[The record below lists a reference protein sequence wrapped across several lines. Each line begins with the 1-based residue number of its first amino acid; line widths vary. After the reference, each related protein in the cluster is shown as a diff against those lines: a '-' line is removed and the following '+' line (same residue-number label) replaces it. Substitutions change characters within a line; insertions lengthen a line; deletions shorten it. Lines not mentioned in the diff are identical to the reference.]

1 MLLPGEAGRTVNIS
15 RADMTIR
22 ASLRVAVVLTLDV
35 ALAVVLAGWRPAH
48 ALDAALDI
56 NEYAHTAWT
65 VREGFSLGNIYAMA
79 QTPDGYLWLGS
90 EFGLFRFDGAQTVP
104 WQPPPGQHLPNDAV
118 NNLLVARDGT
128 LWIGT
133 FGGLVTWD
141 GRKLTQLHEFDGRF
155 ITALYED
162 HEGRVWVGTMESPAQ
177 LCALQDGRA
186 DCYGAKLDLGAAVW
200 TVHQDDSGALWAGA
214 QTGLWR
220 ITPGAPL
227 RIATAEALGGAML
240 PGAGPIGLTDA
251 GHGQLLVAIHNAGLM
266 QVAGAEVK
274 PYPIRVSDSN
284 RLLKDRDGSLWIGTI
299 ERGLIHIHNGR
310 TETFTQSDGLSG
322 DIVLSLFEDREG
334 SVWVATTGG
343 LDRFRELPVSTLSVR
358 QGLPSD
364 VTSAVLAASDGSV
377 WIGTH
382 DGLSRWQNGAVTTFR
397 QANGLPDDS
406 VQSLFQDHSGRIW
419 AFTDRGL
426 GYLEHGHY
434 TAIPGVPG
442 GEVNSITG
450 DDSGNLWL
458 SGQQSLMHLKDG
470 RLIERTPWSSFGR
483 QQNVSVL
490 LSDPQRGGLWLG
502 FWQGGG
508 VAYLKDG
515 RVRASYTAADGLSAG
530 QVADLRLENGAL
542 WVATMGGVSRLE
554 NGRIATLSSRNG
566 LPCDAAMWTLEDDQH
581 SLWVYTACGLVRISR
596 PQLNAWIANPDHR
609 IAATVLGPQDGVR
622 LRSIS
627 ASSFAPR
634 AAIGTDGK
642 IWFLSGGGVQVLDPD
657 HIVFNRIPP
666 PVHVERV
673 IADGRLYWRNLR
685 DGTPATLRL
694 PPRTR
699 DLEIDYAALSLVAP
713 EANQFRYRLDG
724 RDRGWYGAG
733 NRRLALY
740 TDLPPGDYRFH
751 VIASNN
757 SGVWNEQ
764 GASIDFAIAP
774 AFWQTSWFRIV
785 CGTAFLALLL
795 FLYWLRAR
803 QLALQFNKTLDARV
817 QERTRIARDL
827 HDTLLQSY
835 QGVLLQFG
843 AALRLL
849 GREPEKA
856 REVLEGAIAQAG
868 HAIKEGR
875 EAVQGLRLSVEDSS
889 DLVTP
894 IARLAKELAGER
906 QGAAAPSVRVE
917 VQGTVRSLHPIER
930 DEIFR
935 IAAEALRNAVH
946 HSQGTQIEVE
956 LRYDARAFRLRV
968 RDDGR
973 GTDPRIL
980 AEADQTGHFGLR
992 GMRERAALA
1001 GGKLTLWSAPNAG
1014 MEVELIIPASRA
1026 YPTARRRD
1034 SSTSRST

>member
-1 MLLPGEAGRTVNIS
+1 MSHRKRPGNTCRAVTRLL
-15 RADMTIR
+15 TI
-22 ASLRVAVVLTLDV
+22 L
-35 ALAVVLAGWRPAH
+35 ALAVILGGWRSAC

-65 VREGFSLGNIYAMA
+65 VRDGFSLGNIYAMA

-90 EFGLFRFDGAQTVP
+90 EFGLFRFDGDHTVL
-104 WQPPPGQHLPNDAV
+104 WQPPGGLHLPNNAV
-118 NNLLVARDGT
+118 NALLVTHDGT

-133 FGGLVTWD
+133 FAGLVTWD
-141 GRKLTQLHEFDGRF
+141 GRKLTQWHAFDGRF
-155 ITALYED
+155 VTALYQD
-162 HEGRVWVGTMESPAQ
+162 RAGTVWVGTMESPAR
-177 LCALQDGRA
+177 LCALRDGRA
-186 DCYGAKLDLGAAVW
+186 RCYGARLNFGAAVW
-200 TVHQDDSGALWAGA
+200 TIHEDDAGTLWAGA

-220 ITPGAPL
+220 IAPGAPR
-227 RIATAEALGGAML
+227 RIATAQALGGAVL
-240 PGAGPIGLTDA
+240 PSSGPVGLTHSGD
-251 GHGQLLVAIHNAGLM
+251 GRLLVAVHNAGLM
-266 QVAGAEVK
+266 QLAGDEVQ

-284 RLLKDRDGSLWIGTI
+284 RLLRDRDGSLWVGTI
-299 ERGLIHIHNGR
+299 ERGLTHIHDGR
-310 TETFTQSDGLSG
+310 TDTFTQSDGLSG

-334 SVWVATTGG
+334 SVWVSTTGG
-343 LDRFRELPVSTLSVR
+343 LDRFRELAVSTLSVR

-364 VTSAVLAASDGSV
+364 VTGAVLAAADGSV

-382 DGLSRWQNGAVTTFR
+382 DGLTQWNNGRVTTYLR
-397 QANGLPDDS
+397 ASGLPDDS

-419 AFTDRGL
+419 AFTDGGL
-426 GYLEHGHY
+426 GYLEHGRFIA
-434 TAIPGVPG
+434 TPGVAG

-458 SGQQSLMHLKDG
+458 SGQQSLLHLRAG
-470 RLIERTPWSSFGR
+470 RLLERIPWSAFGL

-508 VAYLKDG
+508 VAYFKDG
-515 RVRASYTAADGLSAG
+515 RVRASYTAADGLSRG

-554 NGRIATLSSRNG
+554 HGRIATLTSRNG
-566 LPCDAAMWTLEDDQH
+566 LPCDNAMWTLEDNQH
-581 SLWVYTACGLVRISR
+581 ALWVYTACGLVRIER
-596 PQLNAWIANPDHR
+596 PQLEAWIADPEHR
-609 IAATVLGPQDGVR
+609 IRARILGPQDGVR

-634 AAIGTDGK
+634 AALGADGK

-657 HIVFNRIPP
+657 HIVFNRLPP
-666 PVHVERV
+666 PVHIEQV
-673 IADGRLYWRNLR
+673 IADGRLYWQDLR
-685 DGTPATLRL
+685 DGTAATLRL
-694 PPRTR
+694 PPRSR
-699 DLEIDYAALSLVAP
+699 DLEIDYEALSLVAP

-724 RDRGWYGAG
+724 RDRGWYDAG

-740 TDLPPGDYRFH
+740 TDLPPGEYRFQ

-764 GASIDFAIAP
+764 GAAIEFAIAP
-774 AFWQTSWFRIV
+774 MFWQTPWFRIA
-785 CGTAFLALLL
+785 CGIAFLALLL
-795 FLYWLRAR
+795 ALHRLRAR
-803 QLALQFNKTLDARV
+803 QLALQFNRTLDARV
-817 QERTRIARDL
+817 HERTRIARDL
-827 HDTLLQSY
+827 HDTLLQSF

-849 GREPEKA
+849 GREPQKA
-856 REVLEGAIAQAG
+856 REVLAGAIEQAG
-868 HAIKEGR
+868 HAIREGR
-875 EAVQGLRLSVEDSS
+875 EAVQGLRMSVEESS
-889 DLVTP
+889 DLAAP
-894 IARLAKELAGER
+894 IARLARELAAER
-906 QGAAAPSVRVE
+906 QGAPAPSVRIE
-917 VQGTVRSLHPIER
+917 VQGTVRALHPIER

-956 LRYDARAFRLRV
+956 LRYDAREFRLRV

-980 AEADQTGHFGLR
+980 AADRTGHYGLR

-1001 GGKLTLWSAPNAG
+1001 GGKLALWSAPNAG
-1014 MEVELIIPASRA
+1014 MEVELIIPASRV
-1026 YPTARRRD
+1026 YPAARRRD
-1034 SSTSRST
+1034 LPASS

>member
-1 MLLPGEAGRTVNIS
+1 MPHRRGPGI
-15 RADMTIR
+15 TIR
-22 ASLRVAVVLTLDV
+22 PAKRL
-35 ALAVVLAGWRPAH
+35 ALILALEVILGGWHSAR
-48 ALDAALDI
+48 ALDAAFDI

-65 VREGFSLGNIYAMA
+65 VRDGFSLGNIYAMA

-90 EFGLFRFDGAQTVP
+90 EFGLFRFDGAHGV
-104 WQPPPGQHLPNDAV
+104 WRPPSRQHLANNAV
-118 NNLLVARDGT
+118 NNLMVTHDGT

-133 FGGLVTWD
+133 FAGLMTWD
-141 GRKLTQLHEFDGRF
+141 GRKFTPVHVFDGRF
-155 ITALYED
+155 ITALYQD
-162 HEGRVWVGTMESPAQ
+162 HEGTVWVGTMETPAQ
-177 LCALQDGRA
+177 LCALRDGRA
-186 DCYGAKLDLGAAVW
+186 HCYGTRADFGTAVW
-200 TVHQDDSGALWAGA
+200 TVYEDDSGTLWAGT

-220 ITPGAPL
+220 IKPGPAQ
-227 RIATAEALGGAML
+227 RIATAAALGGAVL
-240 PGAGPIGLTDA
+240 PSSGPIGLTRS
-251 GHGQLLVAIHNAGLM
+251 GPGRLLIAVHNAGLM
-266 QVAGAEVK
+266 RLAGDGLK

-284 RLLKDRDGSLWIGTI
+284 RLLRDHDGSLWIGTI

-310 TETFTQSDGLSG
+310 TDTFTQSDGLSG
-322 DIVLSLFEDREG
+322 DIILSLFEDREG
-334 SVWVATTGG
+334 SVWVATTAG

-364 VTSAVLAASDGSV
+364 VTSSVLAASDASV

-382 DGLSRWQNGAVTTFR
+382 DGLTRWQNGKVKTYLR
-397 QANGLPDDS
+397 ANGLADDS

-426 GYLEHGHY
+426 GYLEHGRY
-434 TAIPGVPG
+434 RTIPGVPG

-450 DDSGNLWL
+450 DDTGNLWL
-458 SGQQSLMHLKDG
+458 SGQHSLLHLRGG
-470 RLIERTPWSSFGR
+470 RLLERIPWSAFGR

-508 VAYLKDG
+508 VAYFKDG
-515 RVRASYTAADGLSAG
+515 RVRASYSAAEGLSGG
-530 QVADLRLENGAL
+530 QVTDLRLKNGAL

-554 NGRIATLSSRNG
+554 NGRIATLTSKNG
-566 LPCDAAMWTLEDDQH
+566 LPCDPAMWTLEDNQH
-581 SLWVYTACGLVRISR
+581 SLWVYTACGLVRIAR
-596 PQLNAWIANPDHR
+596 PELSAWIAHPGRR
-609 IAATVLGPQDGVR
+609 IEATVLGPQDGVR

-627 ASSFAPR
+627 ATSFAPR
-634 AAIGTDGK
+634 AAIGADGK
-642 IWFLSGGGVQVLDPD
+642 IWFLSGGGVQVLDPG
-657 HIVFNRIPP
+657 HIVFNRLPP

-673 IADGRLYWRNLR
+673 IADGKLYWQNLR
-685 DGTPATLRL
+685 AATVATLRL

-724 RDRGWYGAG
+724 RDRRWYDAG

-740 TDLPPGDYRFH
+740 TDLPPGEYRFH

-757 SGVWNEQ
+757 SGVWNER
-764 GASIDFAIAP
+764 GAAIDFSIAP
-774 AFWQTSWFRIV
+774 MFWQTPWFRIA
-785 CGTAFLALLL
+785 CGAAFVALLL
-795 FLYWLRAR
+795 AVYWLRAR

-817 QERTRIARDL
+817 HERMRIARDL
-827 HDTLLQSY
+827 HDTLLQSF

-849 GREPEKA
+849 AREPQKA
-856 REVLEGAIAQAG
+856 REVLAGAIDQAG
-868 HAIKEGR
+868 HAIREAR
-875 EAVQGLRLSVEDSS
+875 EAVQGLRLSAEESS
-889 DLVTP
+889 DLAAP
-894 IARLAKELAGER
+894 IARLAQELAAER
-906 QGAAAPSVRVE
+906 QDAAAPSVRVE
-917 VQGTVRSLHPIER
+917 VQGTVRPLHPIER

-956 LRYDARAFRLRV
+956 LRYGAREFRLRV

-973 GTDPRIL
+973 GTDPKIL
-980 AEADQTGHFGLR
+980 AGDRTGHFGLS

-1001 GGKLTLWSAPNAG
+1001 GGKLALWSATHAG

-1026 YPTARRRD
+1026 YPTTRRRD
-1034 SSTSRST
+1034 PPASS